1 MPAAEV
7 VGCPDHFQPCR
18 PPREHQGVGRLP
30 IVVTPTIRN
39 IKVGRVLIDGGSG
52 LNILSPRL
60 FEKMQIPHATLRPS
74 MPFYSISPGASTSLG
89 QVDLAVTFGSPDN
102 FRTEMVTFD
111 VPHFE
116 ISYNAILGRPL
127 LAKFMVSAHYAYM
140 VIKMPRPQCP
150 ITVPIDME
158 GAMRCVDLVHTA
170 AVADQPP
177 REQPELA
184 QSRTR
189 IAASDAGPIK
199 EILLDADPTKTVK
212 IGGSLDPK

>member
-1 MPAAEV
+1 ENTK
-7 VGCPDHFQPCR
+7 
-18 PPREHQGVGRLP
+18 GVGRLP

-52 LNILSPRL
+52 LNILSSRL
-60 FEKMQIPHATLRPS
+60 FERMQIPHTTLRPS
-74 MPFYSISPGASTSLG
+74 MPFYSISPSASTPLG

-116 ISYNAILGRPL
+116 ILYNAILGRPS
-127 LAKFMVSAHYAYM
+127 LAKFMVSAHYACM
-140 VIKMPRPQCP
+140 VIKMPGPQGP

-158 GAMRCVDLVHTA
+158 GAVRCVELVHTTV
-170 AVADQPP
+170 VADQPP
-177 REQPELA
+177 HEQREFT

-189 IAASDAGPIK
+189 TVASGAGPIK
-199 EILLDADPTKTVK
+199 EILLDANPARTVK
-212 IGGSLDPK
+212 VGG